1 MALFAVGANAHGISD
16 LAHGAEHAGHA
27 HHTSVDVS
35 FEASIEVGADRANAD
50 RASADIDKTCS
61 QSHCG
66 HGHSTGLLM
75 LPGTC
80 IKMDVVADAPLANS
94 SWASAAITNNIE
106 RPKWQITTPAVVSL
120 LS

>member
-1 MALFAVGANAHGISD
+1 MALFAGGANAHGISD

-27 HHTSVDVS
+27 HNTNVDLS
-35 FEASIEVGADRANAD
+35 FESGIEVSAERANAD
-50 RASADIDKTCS
+50 RAGADIDKTCS

-75 LPGTC
+75 LSGTC
-80 IKMDVVADAPLANS
+80 IKMDVVAAAPLS
-94 SWASAAITNNIE
+94 SSRWASAAITDNIE
-106 RPKWQITTPAVVSL
+106 RPKWHRTTPVVVSL